1 MAHGLPAS
9 VGTISHPDKSE
20 LQPRP
25 AQPTPGS
32 VTDLVIET
40 GRLLLRRVTA
50 ADLDELIAIHA
61 DPDIERFMGTFDR
74 DSATDWLDRVNQC
87 WHAYGYGRVAITDR
101 ATGRLLGRTGL
112 QYFEQFAETELGW
125 TLRRDAWGCGYATE
139 AARACADW
147 AFGEFEIP
155 YLTSLIEPDNE
166 RSMKIAERL
175 GMTRLR
181 NDFMLERSF
190 IVYAVTRDTW
200 LAP

>member
-1 MAHGLPAS
+1 MTH
-9 VGTISHPDKSE
+9 T
-20 LQPRP
+20 
-25 AQPTPGS
+25 
-32 VTDLVIET
+32 VIET
-40 GRLLLRRVTA
+40 KRLVLRRVTA

-61 DPDIERFMGTFDR
+61 DPDIQRFMGAFDQDR
-74 DSATDWLDRVNQC
+74 AIEWLDRVDRAWQD
-87 WHAYGYGRVAITDR
+87 HGYGRLAITDR

-155 YLTSLIEPDNE
+155 YLTSLIEPDNQ
-166 RSMKIAERL
+166 RSIKLAERL
-175 GMTRLR
+175 GLTPLR
-181 NDFMLERSF
+181 NDVLLERPF
-190 IVYAVTRDTW
+190 VVYAVTREIW